1 MVNVSRAL
9 LALVVLT
16 SIPLLKA
23 PPVQAQR
30 FAIAGQVGTTGLGGG
45 VVIGIVPK
53 VNLRSMF
60 GVIPTS
66 PTVKIEGID
75 FMTEFPSF
83 LLTTVDLYPVG
94 ALHLSVGGLLITNHG
109 NVDVVGTFEGEEVD
123 FGGTLYTGSADDLLV
138 GTFSLKKFQPYVGVG
153 IGNALGR
160 GSASTSMRGRMGYG
174 VMAIPLAGGQMA
186 ELIAGYRA
194 AWRAGGHPGDGRV
207 MLAFHMF
214 CAETDAAA
222 VAAAR
227 EPLNN
232 YLRSLVDAAS
242 AWTGG
247 SSSADGPIAE
257 STKSDETMV
266 RRSRSA

>member
-23 PPVQAQR
+23 APVQAQR

-123 FGGTLYTGSADDLLV
+123 FGGTLYTGTADDFLV

-153 IGNALGR
+153 IGNALGQAISLNFDA
-160 GSASTSMRGRMGYG
+160 GVGFGRQPKVNLTAQG
-174 VMAIPLAGGQMA
+174 PLAEDPVGGPAYLAGVEQKEA
-186 ELIAGYRA
+186 DIEDALPSLLRFYPVFTVSLSIA
-194 AWRAGGHPGDGRV
+194 
-207 MLAFHMF
+207 F
-214 CAETDAAA
+214 
-222 VAAAR
+222 
-227 EPLNN
+227 
-232 YLRSLVDAAS
+232 
-242 AWTGG
+242 
-247 SSSADGPIAE
+247 
-257 STKSDETMV
+257 
-266 RRSRSA
+266 